1 MDYSCLPPLDS
12 NSVEATGSLTEG
24 DHESFR
30 QAIGG
35 NPVTILTFREMVIE
49 IQGQLTTTLVAATEV
64 GIILQLFSAA
74 DMKVADK

>member
-49 IQGQLTTTLVAATEV
+49 IQGQLTTTLAATEV

-74 DMKVADK
+74 DMKVADE